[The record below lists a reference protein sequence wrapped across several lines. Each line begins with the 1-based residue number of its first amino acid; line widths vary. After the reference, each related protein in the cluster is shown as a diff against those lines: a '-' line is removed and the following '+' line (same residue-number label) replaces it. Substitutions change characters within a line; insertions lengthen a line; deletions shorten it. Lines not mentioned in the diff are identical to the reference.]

1 MFLFLIIRKFAYCSR
16 IFLIYFKN
24 GFFTY
29 VCVHGID
36 KVSAFILLRLFLL
49 GAFLSKQKYV
59 LVLNTHSRYDKSNFV
74 EMQVLQFVVIF
85 FVLLICIFSINIF
98 LSIYQLIKDQSR
110 CFRMKRIFNF
120 LKITIDVEVQC
131 SQKINYNFLSRR
143 KIDAKK

>member
-1 MFLFLIIRKFAYCSR
+1 M
-16 IFLIYFKN
+16 
-24 GFFTY
+24 
-29 VCVHGID
+29 HGID
-36 KVSAFILLRLFLL
+36 KVSVFILLRLFLL

-59 LVLNTHSRYDKSNFV
+59 LVLNTYSRYDKSNFV

-120 LKITIDVEVQC
+120 LKITIDVEV
-131 SQKINYNFLSRR
+131 SVHRKSTTTFLAEE
-143 KIDAKK
+143 K